1 MRFTM
6 STTPRLLAPFA
17 GAAACLGLLAALA
30 VLGGCGH
37 RAAEAPTTAQ
47 AVLVAPTDVVLARA
61 ASLEAGIAFTGELA
75 PSEIVQVNSRFD
87 GDIDRVLVRE
97 GQAVRRGQPLAV
109 YRPRDVE
116 DRLRAAEAQLLAAE
130 AGLRAAENA
139 EARAR
144 RLFEAGA
151 AASSELEAA
160 EAQRTAARAAL
171 DQAQAMRNNAQEDAE
186 RLDVPSPIAGW
197 VSRVAI
203 HAGDRTLAGD
213 PLFQIV
219 DTDTLELS
227 ATVPS
232 EALARVRPG
241 APIRFRVDAFPGE
254 VFRGEVSRVNPTT
267 EPGTRQL
274 KVYTRVPNPD
284 GRLVGGLFASGRV
297 VDQVRAN
304 TTAAPVAVVRKE
316 GSEQVVYR
324 LRAGRA
330 ERVAVT
336 LGLVDD
342 ELGLCELIGEVAPGD
357 SLLTGILPG
366 LRAGA
371 QVNVLAG
378 AAPAQD

>member
-1 MRFTM
+1 
-6 STTPRLLAPFA
+6 
-17 GAAACLGLLAALA
+17 
-30 VLGGCGH
+30 
-37 RAAEAPTTAQ
+37 
-47 AVLVAPTDVVLARA
+47 
-61 ASLEAGIAFTGELA
+61 
-75 PSEIVQVNSRFD
+75 
-87 GDIDRVLVRE
+87 
-97 GQAVRRGQPLAV
+97 
-109 YRPRDVE
+109 
-116 DRLRAAEAQLLAAE
+116 
-130 AGLRAAENA
+130 
-139 EARAR
+139 
-144 RLFEAGA
+144 
-151 AASSELEAA
+151 
-160 EAQRTAARAAL
+160 
-171 DQAQAMRNNAQEDAE
+171 MRNTAQEDAE

-254 VFRGEVSRVNPTT
+254 VFRGQVNRVNPTT

-297 VDQVRAN
+297 VDQVRADA
-304 TTAAPVAVVRKE
+304 TAAPVAVVRKE

-324 LRAGRA
+324 LRSGRA

-342 ELGLCELIGEVAPGD
+342 ELGLCELLGEIAPGD

-371 QVNVLAG
+371 QVTVLAG

>member
-1 MRFTM
+1 MT
-6 STTPRLLAPFA
+6 TTPSRFLTPLA
-17 GAAACLGLLAALA
+17 GLLLIALVVA
-30 VLGGCGH
+30 GGCGH
-37 RAAEAPTTAQ
+37 RGAESATPIAQ
-47 AVLVAPTDVVLARA
+47 TVLVSAADVVLARTA
-61 ASLEAGIAFTGELA
+61 ALEAGTAFTGELQ
-75 PSEIVQVNSRFD
+75 PTLITMVKCRFD

-97 GQAVRRGQPLAV
+97 GQSVRRGQALAT

-116 DRLRAAEAQLLAAE
+116 DRLRAAEAQVLAAT
-130 AGLRAAENA
+130 AALRAAENG

-151 AASSELEAA
+151 AASSDLEAA
-160 EAQRTAARAAL
+160 EAQRSAAQAGL
-171 DQAQAMRNNAQEDAE
+171 DQAQAMRNVAREDAE
-186 RLDVPSPIAGW
+186 RLDVPSPIAGR

-232 EALARVRPG
+232 EALARVQPG
-241 APIRFRVDAFPGE
+241 TPIRFTVDAFPGE

-274 KVYTRVPNPD
+274 RIYTRLANPGD
-284 GRLVGGLFASGRV
+284 KLVGGLFASGRV
-297 VDQVRAN
+297 IDELRPAA
-304 TTAAPVAVVRKE
+304 TAAPVAAVRKE

-324 LRAGRA
+324 LRGGLA

-336 LGLVDD
+336 LGIVD
-342 ELGLCELIGEVAPGD
+342 EEAGICELLGGVAPGD

-366 LRAGA
+366 LRGG
-371 QVNVLAG
+371 VRVTVLAG
-378 AAPAQD
+378 DAPAQG

>member
-1 MRFTM
+1 M
-6 STTPRLLAPFA
+6 STTPRLLAPLA
-17 GAAACLGLLAALA
+17 GATACLGLLAALA
-30 VLGGCGH
+30 GLWGCGH

-47 AVLVAPTDVVLARA
+47 AVLVAPTDVALARA

-109 YRPRDVE
+109 YRPRDIE

-160 EAQRTAARAAL
+160 EAQRSAARAGL
-171 DQAQAMRNNAQEDAE
+171 DQAQAMRNTAQEDAE

-232 EALARVRPG
+232 EALARVQPG

-304 TTAAPVAVVRKE
+304 ATAAPVAVVRKE

-324 LRAGRA
+324 LRGGRA

-371 QVNVLAG
+371 QVTVLAG